1 MIGGPNDLFVT
12 GQLLHFGWLVIAS
25 PYATQPSLAAGRDLK
40 TVAVDA
46 FDRSII
52 RHQEIAVV
60 DVTNDHACLMDEVE
74 GTRHILRCP
83 HKKSPIGL
91 GKLLEPQLRNVK
103 IEDRSMSFY
112 LRHQEAN
119 ELTLFA
125 QRVSWPRA
133 EAMQPLIGYVQHSR
147 DLRAIVAL
155 AGQIYLCRQVVAATD
170 IEDHRLTAS
179 SDQVGELNL
188 LTSTINQ
195 PGHCS
200 ILDQDRYHQRL
211 VIIGSHVDVIAL
223 EIGRQG
229 LRRFAVCF
237 RCAEPIENGA
247 QRRSM
252 HTARRLMEDESF
264 ETIGEDGELAHNR
277 FDT

>member
-46 FDRSII
+46 FDRSIV

-60 DVTNDHACLMDEVE
+60 DVTYDHACLMDEVE

-112 LRHQEAN
+112 
-119 ELTLFA
+119 F
-125 QRVSWPRA
+125 
-133 EAMQPLIGYVQHSR
+133 
-147 DLRAIVAL
+147 
-155 AGQIYLCRQVVAATD
+155 
-170 IEDHRLTAS
+170 AS
-179 SDQVGELNL
+179 SEEPVG
-188 LTSTINQ
+188 
-195 PGHCS
+195 
-200 ILDQDRYHQRL
+200 
-211 VIIGSHVDVIAL
+211 DV
-223 EIGRQG
+223 R
-229 LRRFAVCF
+229 
-237 RCAEPIENGA
+237 
-247 QRRSM
+247 
-252 HTARRLMEDESF
+252 HW
-264 ETIGEDGELAHNR
+264 
-277 FDT
+277 